1 MISSS
6 GLQAVF
12 SHDLVNPTEVW
23 SLQIQ
28 GKLKIQMIEKFEL
41 QKHHQRLV
49 VEPTP
54 LKNMLKVNM
63 GIIFPNFF

>member
-28 GKLKIQMIEKFEL
+28 GKLKIQIIENLSFKNIINGW
-41 QKHHQRLV
+41 RLNQ
-49 VEPTP
+49 P
-54 LKNMLKVNM
+54 L
-63 GIIFPNFF
+63 